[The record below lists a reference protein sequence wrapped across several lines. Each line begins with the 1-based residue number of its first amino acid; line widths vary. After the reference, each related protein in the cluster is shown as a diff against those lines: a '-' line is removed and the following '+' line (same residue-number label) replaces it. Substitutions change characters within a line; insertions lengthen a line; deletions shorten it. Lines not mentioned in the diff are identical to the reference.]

1 MKKLKSNPSGLLF
14 SGCLITL
21 GVLFRTVWHI
31 APNVEF
37 VTVAALL
44 SGWYLGKKWSIAV
57 PLFIMAISDCIIGTT
72 SIFLFTWS
80 AFIIVGFAGF
90 YLNKSVVRNKYTAIK
105 RSILSA
111 VVAGV
116 WFYVWTNF
124 GVWALDSFG
133 MYPKTLSGL
142 ISSYI
147 MAIPFFKYN
156 LLSNLI
162 IVPSAFIVAEYLHEF
177 KKYLAKQLVGTRG
190 SGLL

>member
-1 MKKLKSNPSGLLF
+1 MKKLKSKSGGLLF

-44 SGWYLGKKWSIAV
+44 SGWYLGKKWSIIV
-57 PLFIMAISDCIIGTT
+57 PLLIMAISDCIIGTS

-90 YLNKSVVRNKYTAIK
+90 YLNKSAERNKYTAIK

-111 VVAGV
+111 VIAGV

-133 MYPKTLSGL
+133 MYPRTLSGL

-156 LLSNLI
+156 LLSNLV
-162 IVPSAFIVAEYLHEF
+162 IVPLSFIVVEYLYEL
-177 KKYLAKQLVGTRG
+177 KKYLVKQLVGTRSSG
-190 SGLL
+190 SL